1 MPNITNIAGLSKA
14 DAKAI
19 NTFRTAATKA
29 RNMSG
34 ELLVRFAK
42 YLPDGNVVPLN
53 ALLTAI
59 LEVRSFHADSFVKF
73 VLFHTGGMTT
83 LGDGVA
89 EYHPERSALSYNA
102 AECKFAIKSC
112 SLNREEREACP
123 DKESQKA
130 AKAAKVEAQRKIL
143 ELAASR
149 MGLGA
154 WWELAPEKPKSPY
167 KPAALWA
174 ALKRAKDNYRE
185 FDDAVEAEVLRQ
197 ILAIAEENGIFDK

>member
-102 AECKFAIKSC
+102 AECKFSIKSC
-112 SLNREEREACP
+112 NLNREEREACP

-130 AKAAKVEAQRKIL
+130 AKAAKVEAQRKVL
-143 ELAASR
+143 ELAPTR
-149 MGLGA
+149 MGKEGA
-154 WWELAPEKPKSPY
+154 WWTFAPEKPKNPY
-167 KPAALWA
+167 NFKSLVS
-174 ALKRAKDNYRE
+174 ALKRAKENASGLSAE
-185 FDDAVEAEVLRQ
+185 QAKAVAEL
-197 ILAIAEENGIFDK
+197 IAVAEQHGLFE